1 MAIEGLTS
9 HYNDKANWTAF
20 HALSEEQCEIVIEN
34 ALKIIEEIGLKSN
47 PAICEHFKN
56 IGTVEGDIVK
66 LPRQVIIDSINSAQ
80 GASKK
85 RETDSQVLAL

>member
-34 ALKIIEEIGLKSN
+34 ASEDHRGNRPQVESDDLRALQ
-47 PAICEHFKN
+47 EHRH
-56 IGTVEGDIVK
+56 G
-66 LPRQVIIDSINSAQ
+66 
-80 GASKK
+80 
-85 RETDSQVLAL
+85 